1 MDKWIKRTIEL
12 GTGLVFTGKSN
23 PSVIPYYPQKT
34 EISGCEEQ
42 YFHRTTPEKKGVSS
56 GRLLAMLKALEKEK
70 RANIHALVCL
80 KGGEVICECAHPGY
94 SVNTWHLSHS
104 MSKTV
109 TGIAIGM
116 LVDDGLIGTDTLLC
130 DVLPE
135 FGYKDA
141 SFEKITVKHLLTMS
155 TGVKFSEAGSVTE
168 SKWTETFF
176 SSACAFEPGSEFAY
190 NSMNS
195 YILARIVVK
204 LTGKS
209 LTEFLDER
217 LFLPLHITNRFWEM
231 SAEGVE
237 KGGWGL
243 YLSAESWAKI
253 GYMMLSDG
261 IFEGKRILSK
271 RWVDESHQRH
281 IKTPGTIGHFD
292 YGYQMWSSSEGSDYL
307 FNGMLGQNVWIC
319 PDNDLVVVMLS
330 GGNELFQNSPARSI
344 IEKYLS
350 TDLSCDL
357 TESCFGGD
365 SLDLRRAEKHFFE
378 SRHWVRPYA
387 PKKGIGQR
395 LGLRSHS
402 HYPEEWDALIGR
414 YHFPSNNVGM
424 VPLVVRAMQ
433 NNFNAHIEAIGFEH
447 EGDSVYFTYTEGGI
461 SYRLEVGFSDFKESV
476 IDLHGEKYLVR
487 VIGEAMEDE
496 DRNML
501 YKLELLFPELPNTR
515 MIKLSFT
522 DDDKLLVRMS
532 EMPNERI
539 VGVFLKEMNGTNP
552 KLSAYMDMIEKSI
565 GKNTANKRMTDTFA
579 PRLTGARIG
588 SENYSRIMDEET
600 NRQKLGEKTTRM
612 IDGIID
618 KLLRDDDEDD
628 SHPLGFIGEIVDRI
642 KLRIPQKAKNKDVP
656 FITESTEDED
666 K

>member
-12 GTGLVFTGKSN
+12 ATGLVFTGKSD

-34 EISGCEEQ
+34 EVSGYEEQ

-70 RANIHALVCL
+70 RANLHALLCL

-109 TGIAIGM
+109 TGIAVGM
-116 LVDDGLIGTDTLLC
+116 LVDDGLLSTDARLT
-130 DVLPE
+130 DIFPE
-135 FGYKDA
+135 YEYKDA
-141 SFEKITVKHLLTMS
+141 NFEKITVKHLLTMS
-155 TGVKFSEAGSVTE
+155 TGVKFSEAGSVTD
-168 SKWTETFF
+168 SNWTETFF
-176 SSACAFEPGSEFAY
+176 SSGCAFEPGSGFAY

-195 YILARIVVK
+195 YILARIVVR

-217 LFLPLHITNRFWEM
+217 LFLPLHITNRFWEL

-253 GYMMLSDG
+253 GYMMLSGG
-261 IFEGKRILSK
+261 IFEGKRILSEA
-271 RWVDESHQRH
+271 WVEESHQRH
-281 IKTPGTIGHFD
+281 IATPGTIGHFD
-292 YGYQMWSSSEGSDYL
+292 YGYQLWSSDKGSDYL

-350 TDLSCDL
+350 IDLSNDL
-357 TESCFGGD
+357 CESCFSGD

-378 SRHWVRPYA
+378 ARHWIRPYA

-395 LGLRSHS
+395 LGLRSQS
-402 HYPEEWDALIGR
+402 HYPEEWDALMGKYNFQNNKIG
-414 YHFPSNNVGM
+414 M
-424 VPLVVRAMQ
+424 LPLVVRAMQ
-433 NNFNAHIEAIGFEH
+433 NNFSGSIEEIAFERD
-447 EGDSVYFTYTEGGI
+447 GDTVYFTYTEGGS
-461 SYRLEVGFSDFKESV
+461 SYKLEVGFCDFKENV
-476 IDLHGEKYLVR
+476 IDVQGEKYIVR

-496 DRNML
+496 DRNMV
-501 YKLELLFPELPNTR
+501 YKLELMFPELPNTR

-522 DDDKLLVRMS
+522 EDDQLLVRMS
-532 EMPNERI
+532 EMPNEKI
-539 VGVFLKEMNGTNP
+539 ANVFLKEMNGTNP
-552 KLSAYMDMIEKSI
+552 KLSSYMDMIEKRI
-565 GKNTANKRMTDTFA
+565 GKNTANKRVTDTFA
-579 PRLTGARIG
+579 PRLIGARIG
-588 SENYSRIMDEET
+588 SESYGRIMDEERERLKSSERT
-600 NRQKLGEKTTRM
+600 SRVV
-612 IDGIID
+612 DGIID
-618 KLLRDDDEDD
+618 KLLRDDDSDD
-628 SHPLGFIGEIVDRI
+628 EGPFAFFGEIVDRI
-642 KLRIPQKAKNKDVP
+642 KLRMPQKGKGKNRPELDK
-656 FITESTEDED
+656 SSED